1 MSSTNTRR
9 EKPWTPLD
17 TRADA
22 LGRDATLPL
31 PGRRW
36 VILAV
41 AVAIAIVLLGLTG
54 YVVQWLWMRQ
64 LDYVGIFWTLL
75 SVQWAMGVLAF
86 GLAFGFL
93 WLNLRRAV
101 QVNIASSARGMPWG
115 AALGSGRR
123 CGGEGSNRAFAEI
136 GEIRPQSLSAPASPC
151 FSRSPCS
158 HNGTLIS
165 ASVTANPS
173 AWPIRCTMSML
184 GSMSF
189 ICRSTKC
196 CSAGCWCS

>member
-86 GLAFGFL
+86 GLVFGFL

-101 QVNIASSARGMPWG
+101 QVNIASSARGSPG
-115 AALGSGRR
+115 APRSVLETMRR
-123 CGGEGSNRAFAEI
+123 R
-136 GEIRPQSLSAPASPC
+136 RQ
-151 FSRSPCS
+151 
-158 HNGTLIS
+158 
-165 ASVTANPS
+165 
-173 AWPIRCTMSML
+173 
-184 GSMSF
+184 
-189 ICRSTKC
+189 
-196 CSAGCWCS
+196 